1 MDESYIVSVSGTSSV
16 LQASFFPPIELNQQK
31 HYVIGFVDL
40 WSFNSIPNIFDG
52 HNQIRFVSGETVKTI
67 TLPTGNYEMNHLAS
81 ELKSRCAR

>member
-16 LQASFFPPIELNQQK
+16 LQASFFPPIELNPQK

-52 HNQIRFVSGETVKTI
+52 HNKIRFVAGETVKTI
-67 TLPTGNYEMNHLAS
+67 TLLTGNYELDH
-81 ELKSRCAR
+81 